1 MTFLEIS
8 PADSPLVIG
17 LPHTGLDLP
26 EDVRDAL
33 NETGRAVTDT
43 DWHIHELYEG
53 LVENVTTVRTL
64 IHRYTIDVNRDP
76 SGASLYPGQNTT
88 GLVPTTDF
96 CEIGRAHV

>member
-33 NETGRAVTDT
+33 NVSCGTIRLPASGVWRHADAG
-43 DWHIHELYEG
+43 YEAALDCAKTHG
-53 LVENVTTVRTL
+53 LR
-64 IHRYTIDVNRDP
+64 P
-76 SGASLYPGQNTT
+76 PGILGN
-88 GLVPTTDF
+88 
-96 CEIGRAHV
+96 

>member
-33 NETGRAVTDT
+33 NVSCG
-43 DWHIHELYEG
+43 
-53 LVENVTTVRTL
+53 
-64 IHRYTIDVNRDP
+64 TIRLP
-76 SGASLYPGQNTT
+76 ASGATLMPVMKPPLTALRHT
-88 GLVPTTDF
+88 GFDCL
-96 CEIGRAHV
+96 ES